1 MTNSLLIRLL
11 CCALAVFTLLGSVG
25 CGGSAHNFERIAM
38 PIRFADVRD
47 SAAWS
52 PHFRTEWWKPIDA
65 AYERYDDAIERIV
78 REQWESFALE
88 ATLARQQ
95 LNPGDAEVA
104 RQHWAKN
111 QRITRALSEAEATFV
126 SELETTLP
134 REARTFV
141 ELLRARSTFWR
152 ATGFWADSTQRM
164 AGPLEVLALSGRRAV
179 DAQTIEAAIVAYSN
193 LAALADRT
201 RLRCAQDAI
210 AFMEDAPA
218 LTLAIQVAKG
228 EARTIAEAAWEARQK
243 QHWRDER
250 GRADEALRL
259 GLLRE
264 GRAFSAA
271 ITDEKLREWFNERL
285 DATLHDGM
293 RSSASI
299 RAFARLAARA
309 IVRRKPDEPALVV
322 ELNLAVD
329 QVLERQ
335 RVLRTALA
343 SGSSAERQR
352 TFEAIVALPA
362 GIVEVLKRAVGDDV
376 LWKLAIGTIDIEAGE
391 RSEDEVLEAALAETV
406 VVSDETPPTPRVSE
420 EMEKVRD
427 RGMRTIVG
435 FPLSP
440 IVVRELSARLALNE
454 EDTRAL
460 DELRSSET
468 KRAIEASTDAI
479 ASIKTGF
486 ETLGSKQKT
495 AEPDVAVRQFMAS
508 LRSIAARIRATDR
521 AANEVVLSRAAEFA
535 RVEAD
540 DPRIEVARVEFEL
553 LGAVGTDTANDEVE
567 AIGGITPEALANPFE
582 VLRRM
587 RIEPTAR
594 ASAEDIILIAR
605 AELIAAADEAHTDIL
620 NNVGRFLIVLLDAQR
635 GQAELAAG
643 KLPKSKKLWRP
654 ALAGS
659 HAAELRFRLAD
670 EFNAVLGEAFAQAYL
685 IEFRQLTEPGLSPPQ
700 PRAFWELDAYAAGRG
715 LAPAARAA
723 SAPLRDSLAIV
734 LDAADDR
741 RASAQLALHTWRGQ
755 WVRLESL
762 NSPEEWARIGF
773 ASPLAAYLRSQS
785 NDADE
790 RALAECAVF
799 LDFPAAPTEAV
810 RALAR
815 APVALPRAMKPY
827 FP

>member
-78 REQWESFALE
+78 RGQWESFALE

-111 QRITRALSEAEATFV
+111 QRITRALSEAEAVFV
-126 SELETTLP
+126 SELATTLP

-210 AFMEDAPA
+210 AFMEDAPV
-218 LTLAIQVAKG
+218 LTLATQVAKG

-271 ITDEKLREWFNERL
+271 IADETLREWFNERL

-460 DELRSSET
+460 DDSRSSET
-468 KRAIEASTDAI
+468 KRAIEASTEAI

-495 AEPDVAVRQFMAS
+495 AEPDVA
-508 LRSIAARIRATDR
+508 
-521 AANEVVLSRAAEFA
+521 VLSRAAEFA

-553 LGAVGTDTANDEVE
+553 LGAIGTDTANDEVE

-654 ALAGS
+654 TLAGS

-741 RASAQLALHTWRGQ
+741 RARAQLALHHWRGQ

-785 NDADE
+785 SDADE